1 MITSLDI
8 ILETLMVARKIS
20 RKTFCDF
27 RFTGH
32 FRNSLLIIMAKVRME
47 TKMRDDTLDEG
58 DHDDPHRLR
67 LEWEI

>member
-1 MITSLDI
+1 MITLLDI
-8 ILETLMVARKIS
+8 ILEFLMVARKIS

-27 RFTGH
+27 RFTS
-32 FRNSLLIIMAKVRME
+32 NSLLNIIIMVKVRME
-47 TKMRDDTLDEG
+47 TKMRDDTLDEA